1 MNIQA
6 PEQNDILNKNPS
18 IQEVGEMFD
27 NLFLDPS
34 KKDLCVKLFE
44 WIPWIT
50 REQAVNQA
58 IAASKKWLSNLKTE
72 TITV

>member
-44 WIPWIT
+44 
-50 REQAVNQA
+50 
-58 IAASKKWLSNLKTE
+58 
-72 TITV
+72 